1 MSPIFLVQRGWVER
15 QENRKGLDGVV
26 RLDYMGAAEFEW
38 GALPASL
45 KAIRENAAA
54 YVTRDTGLKAKSG
67 RALMVLCPAED
78 FDALRSFL
86 ERNSEKATDRLKEWL
101 GLPEGLRCEKQA
113 PDFWWD
119 VTNHWMA
126 VLGQKVAKLVFETAL
141 TKDS

>member
-1 MSPIFLVQRGWVER
+1 MGPIYLVQRGWVER
-15 QENRKGLDGVV
+15 REGHKGLDGVI

-38 GALPASL
+38 GALPGSL

-54 YVTRDTGLKAKSG
+54 YVTKDTGLKAKNG
-67 RALMVLCPAED
+67 RSLMVLCPTKD

-101 GLPEGLRCEKQA
+101 GLPEGLRCEDRA

-126 VLGQKVAKLVFETAL
+126 VLGQKIAKVVFEVVL
-141 TKDS
+141 TKDP